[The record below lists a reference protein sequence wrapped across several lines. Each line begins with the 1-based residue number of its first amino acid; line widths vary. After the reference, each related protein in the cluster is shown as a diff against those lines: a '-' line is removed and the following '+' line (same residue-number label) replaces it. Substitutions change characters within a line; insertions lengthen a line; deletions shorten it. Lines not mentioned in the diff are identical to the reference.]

1 MWRVNTL
8 LSKRLKRKVKL
19 LCIDTALASCSVCV
33 YDATNRIMLASEQQL
48 MARGHA
54 EALPPMVARV
64 MAQAGIGY
72 VDLGRIA
79 VTTGPGT
86 FTGIRVGLSF
96 ARAMGLARNIKVL
109 GINTMIATAVA
120 VSETNTIV
128 VHQAGMSGLF
138 YFYDGAE
145 IQLVAPEEIV
155 SRLRSDQLVLGT
167 GAETIVTLSSRHDLK
182 QNPQHDLPSAS
193 GFAAYAASQPQPTH
207 MPDPVYLREADAKPQ
222 KDPLRGL
229 AGLEISPSQDLTLL
243 AKLHAASFETAW
255 SEMDLA
261 EVLAS
266 PGCVALLATSDDGP
280 VGFLIYRAVVDEG
293 EIITICVDP
302 AYQRRG
308 AGLHIVSKTQHLLKS
323 FNISNLFLE
332 VAAANKEAISL
343 YTRAGFEEAGKRKAY
358 YVRKNG
364 ATEDAIVMRAKLT

>member
-1 MWRVNTL
+1 M
-8 LSKRLKRKVKL
+8 KL

-33 YDATNRIMLASEQQL
+33 YDASTASVLAAEQQL

-64 MAQAGIGY
+64 MAQAGITYG
-72 VDLGRIA
+72 DLGRIA

-86 FTGIRVGLSF
+86 FTGIRIGLSF
-96 ARAMGLARNIKVL
+96 ARALGLARNIKVV
-109 GINTMIATAVA
+109 GINTMIATQAS
-120 VSETNTIV
+120 VSESVSVV

-138 YFYDGAE
+138 YFYAGADIE
-145 IQLVAPEEIV
+145 LLAPPDII
-155 SRLRSDQLVLGT
+155 SRLGRRQLMLGT
-167 GAETIVTLSSRHDLK
+167 GAEAIIALSGRSDLRRL
-182 QNPQHDLPSAS
+182 PQFDLPSAL
-193 GFAAYAASQPQPTH
+193 GFAAYAASQPEPVG

-222 KDPLRGL
+222 KDALRSL
-229 AGLEISPSQDLTLL
+229 AGLEIMPSQDLGLL

-255 SEMDLA
+255 SEKDIA
-261 EVLAS
+261 ELLAS

-280 VGFLIYRAVVDEG
+280 VGFLMYRAVADEA

-308 AGLHIVSKTQHLLKS
+308 AGLQIVSTTLQLLKS
-323 FNISNLFLE
+323 FKIGSMFLE
-332 VAAANKEAISL
+332 VADGNREAISV
-343 YTRAGFEEAGKRKAY
+343 YARAGFLEVGKRKAY

-364 ATEDAIVMRAKLT
+364 ETEDALIMRAQLN